1 MPNTIRSRILDY
13 LKKNLSAS
21 ALELS
26 TVLGVTKPNIQYHL
40 KKLLQENM
48 VEAISDSSASLEQR
62 ERGRPVKFYR
72 LSISKTPDDFA
83 HLSQLLLTFFLMERS
98 SEDLAKNISGLFDL
112 EIKTKK
118 NLTDLFN
125 KIINQLNE
133 HFYNAHWEIHNNG
146 PRVIFR
152 NCPYAVLVSEF
163 PLLCEMDRLILEQN
177 AECKTRLIHKA
188 DPFSQKPSVCIFQLT
203 LNS

>member
-48 VEAISDSSASLEQR
+48 LEAISDSSDSFEQR

-72 LSISKTPDDFA
+72 LSISKTPDNFA
-83 HLSQLLLTFFLMERS
+83 YLSKLLLTLFLAERS
-98 SEDLAKNISGLFDL
+98 SNDFAGEIAGLFDL
-112 EIKTKK
+112 KIENKK
-118 NLTDLFN
+118 NPADLFN

-133 HFYNAHWEIHNNG
+133 HLYNAHWEIHNKG
-146 PRVIFR
+146 PKVIFK
-152 NCPYAVLVSEF
+152 NCPYALLVSEF

-177 AECKTRLIHKA
+177 AECQAKQTHKA
-188 DPFSQKPSVCIFQLT
+188 DPFSQEPSVCIFQLT
-203 LNS
+203 LKP